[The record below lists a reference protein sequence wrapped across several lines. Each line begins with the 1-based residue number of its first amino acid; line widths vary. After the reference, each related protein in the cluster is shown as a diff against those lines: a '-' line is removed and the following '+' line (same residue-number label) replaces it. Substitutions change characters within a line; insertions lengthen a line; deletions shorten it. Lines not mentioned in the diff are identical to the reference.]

1 MSRSHSLSVQ
11 SLLRTGMKKLMEIAA
26 EVGSPQPY
34 PQTHV
39 LNVMAAVFL
48 DKVLSNDIQTYVAE
62 GRSRISHHSL
72 SRHAQTTHCA
82 RSKESGTKANE
93 QTCYILRFVS
103 YPRHMRS
110 IRLTVRFMES
120 VCC

>member
-1 MSRSHSLSVQ
+1 MSHSHSLSVQ

-72 SRHAQTTHCA
+72 SRHAQTTHCTHRKKAAPKQTDKHA
-82 RSKESGTKANE
+82 RT
-93 QTCYILRFVS
+93 YPVS
-103 YPRHMRS
+103 HPRHMR
-110 IRLTVRFMES
+110 
-120 VCC
+120 